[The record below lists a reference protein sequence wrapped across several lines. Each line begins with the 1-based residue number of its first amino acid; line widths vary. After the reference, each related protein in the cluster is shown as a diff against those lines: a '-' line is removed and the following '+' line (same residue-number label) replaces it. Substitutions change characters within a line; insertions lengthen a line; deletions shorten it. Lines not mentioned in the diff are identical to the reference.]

1 MPDIRQLI
9 WVGSSKRDLIAFP
22 DDVQQ
27 EVGFALHQAQIGEE
41 SSDAKA
47 LKGFSGRGVL
57 EIVER
62 YDGDTYRAVYTVRLK
77 AGVYVLH
84 CFQKKAK
91 RGIETPKADMDL
103 IKSRLR
109 TAEKDDANEAE

>member
-1 MPDIRQLI
+1 MPDIRTLL
-9 WVGSSKRDLIAFP
+9 WVGSSKRDLITFP
-22 DDVQQ
+22 DEVQQ

-41 SSDAKA
+41 SSHAKA
-47 LKGFSGRGVL
+47 LKGFGGRGVL

-91 RGIETPKADMDL
+91 RGSETPKADMDL

-109 TAEKDDANEAE
+109 EAENDDASETE